1 MSTPPPMTFLNPML
15 RALFQAPDPG
25 PLLRKIR
32 ISLRDSSR
40 FLLIVPPAKL
50 IWAYEADTKQPF
62 ADAFLTDEFIASH
75 VVFIPSDYRSSDK
88 SKLMSTYN
96 AKKIILARGFVQT
109 HSGFKSSYHSDIVA
123 EYIIRPGA
131 PFLADDAEFLCC
143 EVTYPLMGTPVFY
156 DLLDQSTDSTK
167 QILFD
172 GNILDTPVP
181 LGLDVATL
189 KDNVNKLRDFKLLP
203 VIYGQ
208 ELSRL
213 DYEFTLLVNQF
224 NCDHVSTKEHLL
236 RLYNDTIDTAIAK
249 FQALGSNTINR
260 IASETMLSGLDLAN
274 MIGMHIES
282 QLHSLLWEKTLELCQ
297 EEDTRRLDNCW
308 KVKDISIEQVGIP
321 LTSISTLFDLDE
333 LVLEAVKLFS
343 AIGSVSGVRAKTKVL
358 LTVMQI
364 LSGGTPEADPSA
376 GEALQRVSKCSVHF
390 NAELQNDPTYSVLK
404 SNISADVLLSL
415 MLLVVIRSDIL
426 CVASVFWYIQN
437 FSFDDVNLGQLGYAL
452 STLEAVLY
460 HLDEKNTN
468 MVSLSE
474 ANGRL
479 WSKVKAGADLKEYI
493 SGLSN
498 DGSDLGTLLR
508 SKSPQG
514 STLPMHYLQT
524 KNYDTLEYLLG
535 LDAYNDN
542 FIIADRDSVGS
553 TLLITAL
560 ETENKN
566 LIDLVYSCIKDLD
579 PSLKRRYII
588 RLNNWKR
595 SAGHYIFNAHWL
607 LPSIGEYINW
617 EQRDH
622 ANQTPLFIVCRCY
635 DHSEYQEL
643 VSNAFKSWEHN
654 FRSMHKRRP
663 LSLAYHIDPK
673 DNSLL
678 HVLKDVSGLKQLLK
692 YDVDINWP
700 NEQGYTPLMFHSKFS
715 RAETVQVL
723 LEDKRIDVHFQ
734 SEMGVGSIE
743 VARDAE
749 TIKLL
754 ERK

>member
-1 MSTPPPMTFLNPML
+1 ML

-50 IWAYEADTKQPF
+50 MWAYEADTKQPF

-308 KVKDISIEQVGIP
+308 KVKDISIEQDIRRDSIIERCRRKLENARESQMEQQPQQLIFTSADSMAVEVFFDHAQQEIGQLSRASHNLHRAVVRLACKVDDYNTSFRILSDMVAKLKLIRGNAIP
-321 LTSISTLFDLDE
+321 RYGRIEQKLAVLAAVQPPDAYHEFASSLYSVCAMVDDVMKTIRSPLAAISQLRDRETILISSRETLERVTSKSGPSWTNVFFEEKKRKETEELRDRIYIVQTEIDRISTDIRGQHVTLASE
-333 LVLEAVKLFS
+333 IGAVYGTHEQLM
-343 AIGSVSGVRAKTKVL
+343 AQMVKVF
-358 LTVMQI
+358 TSKI
-364 LSGGTPEADPSA
+364 IRS
-376 GEALQRVSKCSVHF
+376 QRVS
-390 NAELQNDPTYSVLK
+390 
-404 SNISADVLLSL
+404 
-415 MLLVVIRSDIL
+415 
-426 CVASVFWYIQN
+426 
-437 FSFDDVNLGQLGYAL
+437 
-452 STLEAVLY
+452 LE
-460 HLDEKNTN
+460 
-468 MVSLSE
+468 
-474 ANGRL
+474 RL
-479 WSKVKAGADLKEYI
+479 ERMKAG
-493 SGLSN
+493 
-498 DGSDLGTLLR
+498 
-508 SKSPQG
+508 
-514 STLPMHYLQT
+514 LQ
-524 KNYDTLEYLLG
+524 
-535 LDAYNDN
+535 
-542 FIIADRDSVGS
+542 SVG
-553 TLLITAL
+553 
-560 ETENKN
+560 
-566 LIDLVYSCIKDLD
+566 
-579 PSLKRRYII
+579 RR
-588 RLNNWKR
+588 
-595 SAGHYIFNAHWL
+595 
-607 LPSIGEYINW
+607 
-617 EQRDH
+617 
-622 ANQTPLFIVCRCY
+622 
-635 DHSEYQEL
+635 
-643 VSNAFKSWEHN
+643 
-654 FRSMHKRRP
+654 RRVP
-663 LSLAYHIDPK
+663 AEKYSLA
-673 DNSLL
+673 
-678 HVLKDVSGLKQLLK
+678 
-692 YDVDINWP
+692 
-700 NEQGYTPLMFHSKFS
+700 
-715 RAETVQVL
+715 
-723 LEDKRIDVHFQ
+723 
-734 SEMGVGSIE
+734 
-743 VARDAE
+743 
-749 TIKLL
+749 
-754 ERK
+754 